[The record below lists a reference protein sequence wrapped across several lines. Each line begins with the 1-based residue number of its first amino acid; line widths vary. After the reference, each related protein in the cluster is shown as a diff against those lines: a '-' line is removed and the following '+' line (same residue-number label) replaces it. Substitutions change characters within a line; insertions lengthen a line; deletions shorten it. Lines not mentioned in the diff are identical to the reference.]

1 MAGWSGGWSILCPS
15 KWGRKTQIKWR
26 KFPQPASLIHSWIS
40 RKEKLVRCGVKS
52 GKWSHVP
59 QISNSE
65 AAVKFSPWVSQWNP
79 GWKKTKFILWWDFPF
94 STAINWFVSKC
105 EICQDLDLCWTRC
118 ETSQLEKFPFSLVS
132 AVKYVQI
139 RRAIKRC
146 SLRLQDHKMFHRS
159 GKVVGLLK

>member
-1 MAGWSGGWSILCPS
+1 MGAENSNKMKKVP
-15 KWGRKTQIKWR
+15 
-26 KFPQPASLIHSWIS
+26 PASVAYTLLDFTEGEAGVEWSLGSGHMSLRSPI
-40 RKEKLVRCGVKS
+40 RKPLSNLVPESVNGTQA
-52 GKWSHVP
+52 G
-59 QISNSE
+59 
-65 AAVKFSPWVSQWNP
+65 
-79 GWKKTKFILWWDFPF
+79 KKTKFILWWDFPF